1 MSKESGEKTE
11 PPSPKRLRDARSK
24 GEVARSQEVVTTVSL
39 FGLIAVIY
47 GLGGQAVERL
57 VVLIDQIAALAAS
70 RSPTRLQEGLALTYD
85 IALVIMTPILIAAII
100 LAIISNLIQFGVLFS
115 LKAVQPKLEKISP
128 GKGIKRIFS
137 KKQVIELLKS
147 IFKILFLSLLLTLL
161 IRDAI
166 GPFVSAVTCGL
177 DCLRVVNDQML
188 LRMLLISALAFVIVA
203 GLDFMVQKHLHIKSL
218 MMTKQEVKR
227 EYKEAEGDPVVKSQR
242 RALATEFIMGD
253 SRKQVQSSSAVIVN
267 PTHLAIA
274 IRYKKGDTPLPI
286 VTAKGRNRVAV
297 DMRTEAEWAG
307 VPVFRN
313 VALAR
318 HLFAETEP
326 NDYIPDD
333 VFDVVAE
340 ILAWVARHEGRLYNG
355 ALPHGEL
362 DMERGDHRADLEPNT
377 L

>member
-1 MSKESGEKTE
+1 MSQTSGEKTE

-24 GEVARSQEVVTTVSL
+24 GEVARSQEVVTTLSL

-47 GLGGQAVERL
+47 GFGSQAVERL
-57 VVLIDQIAALAAS
+57 VVLIDQVAALAAS
-70 RSPTRLQEGLALTYD
+70 DSSTRLQEALAISYEMT
-85 IALVIMTPILIAAII
+85 IVILTPIIIAAII
-100 LAIISNLIQFGVLFS
+100 LAILSNLIQFGVLFS
-115 LKAVQPKLEKISP
+115 LKAVQPKLEKVSP
-128 GKGIKRIFS
+128 AKGIKRIFS
-137 KKQVIELLKS
+137 KKQLVELLKS

-166 GPFVSAVTCGL
+166 GPFISAITCGL

-188 LRMLLISALAFVIVA
+188 MRLLLISALAFVIVA
-203 GLDFMVQKHLHIKSL
+203 GLDFMIQKHLHIKSL

-242 RALATEFIMGD
+242 KALATELIMGD
-253 SRKQVQSSSAVIVN
+253 GRKQVQSASAVIVN

-297 DMRTEAEWAG
+297 DMRIEAEFAG
-307 VPVFRN
+307 VPIFRN
-313 VALAR
+313 VPLAR
-318 HLFAETEP
+318 HLYAETEI

-333 VFDVVAE
+333 VFDAIAE
-340 ILAWVARHEGRLYNG
+340 ILAWVARHEGKLYNG
-355 ALPHGEL
+355 ALPHGEI
-362 DMERGDHRADLEPNT
+362 DMERGDHRQNPEPRS
-377 L
+377 